1 LTSGGEVA
9 NFPRMISRAYARSST
24 FGRTHKSLLLK
35 GVAVTAVAIVVVILL
50 ARAVAA
56 PEPRE
61 MLLPDGTQ
69 IVLLSGTHALLAEG
83 YPRKREVELRG
94 NGKVFIKTRQQNKP
108 LIFRTGLL
116 ILTVDGESAF
126 RADVSSERIG
136 EQVEVLYGHV
146 RAAKAYA
153 SRYSEPDDLVG
164 GEMSMVNLSIDLM
177 EKETFDRAELTQWS
191 NTVVAAAARH
201 RMSEQR

>member
-1 LTSGGEVA
+1 V
-9 NFPRMISRAYARSST
+9 R
-24 FGRTHKSLLLK
+24 KSLLLK
-35 GVAVTAVAIVVVILL
+35 GAVAVIGVAIVVVFVL
-50 ARAVAA
+50 ARVKAA
-56 PEPRE
+56 AEPRE
-61 MLLPDGTQ
+61 MLLADGTEV
-69 IVLLSGTHALLAEG
+69 VLLNGTRALPAES
-83 YPRKREVELRG
+83 YPQKREMELRG
-94 NGKVFIKTRQQNKP
+94 NGKVFIKTPQQDKP
-108 LIFRTGLL
+108 LIVRTGLMT
-116 ILTVDGESAF
+116 LTVDGDSAF

-153 SRYSEPDDLVG
+153 SQYSEPDDLVG

-191 NTVVAAAARH
+191 KEVVAAAARH